1 VTGKT
6 AAADGSPPLLRY
18 AQAMALLRRANP
30 PSSAA
35 RPPAPFFKGGYFDG
49 TARLDKVAPFFKG
62 GYFNGTARLD
72 KVAPFFKGGYFDGT
86 VRSDKVASFFK
97 GGYFDGTVRSD
108 KVSPF
113 FKGGYFDGT
122 VRLDKVVP
130 FEKGGGCG
138 ASAPHG
144 GFASCWNVSERLFAR
159 TTHAVSATC

>member
-6 AAADGSPPLLRY
+6 AAVDGSPPLLRY

-49 TARLDKVAPFFKG
+49 TVRS
-62 GYFNGTARLD
+62 D
-72 KVAPFFKGGYFDGT
+72 KVAPFFKGGYFDST
-86 VRSDKVASFFK
+86 VRS
-97 GGYFDGTVRSD
+97 
-108 KVSPF
+108 
-113 FKGGYFDGT
+113 
-122 VRLDKVVP
+122 DKVVP